1 MSLDGWRPA
10 VVTSES
16 SRNRLPE
23 LGPRR
28 TTSRAE
34 LGGSASTAAW
44 SALERPSPFSAT
56 SPTSTPWMVI
66 VEVSPPPGA
75 PAVSGGVSAVPQLLQ
90 NRAPSA
96 LRCPQFVQVGI

>member
-28 TTSRAE
+28 TTSRADP
-34 LGGSASTAAW
+34 GGRASTAAW
-44 SALERPSPFSAT
+44 SPTERASPLSGT
-56 SPTSTPWMVI
+56 SPTSTPWIVI
-66 VEVSPPPGA
+66 VDVSPGD
-75 PAVSGGVSAVPQLLQ
+75 AVAAVVGVNAAPQLLQ
-90 NRAPSA
+90 NRASSA
-96 LRCPQFVQVGI
+96 LLCPHWVQMGI